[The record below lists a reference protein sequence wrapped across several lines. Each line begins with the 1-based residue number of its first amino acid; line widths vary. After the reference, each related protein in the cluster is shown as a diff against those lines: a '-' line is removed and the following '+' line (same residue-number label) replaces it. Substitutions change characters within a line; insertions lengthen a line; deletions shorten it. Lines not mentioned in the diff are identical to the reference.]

1 MYIDTGGEE
10 KTGPT
15 PEQMKLRVPRRPSW
29 HGLSPEQLKE
39 VYLKLFKLNSNGN
52 FQEEN
57 KNFLDWRRELAL
69 LQEETGAVVT
79 PYEKNLEF
87 WRQLWRVIERSD
99 VVIQIVDSRHPLLF
113 RFVQL
118 NFYVSFQ
125 TDSFSSGALTLRC
138 M

>member
-1 MYIDTGGEE
+1 MY
-10 KTGPT
+10 
-15 PEQMKLRVPRRPSW
+15 SS
-29 HGLSPEQLKE
+29 GLTESE
-39 VYLKLFKLNSNGN
+39 LNSNI
-52 FQEEN
+52 QEEN

-113 RFVQL
+113 RFVEL
-118 NFYVSFQ
+118 SVYF
-125 TDSFSSGALTLRC
+125 
-138 M
+138 